1 MGFDAELLKHSR
13 HQVQFSRTHSP
24 AKNQNIQWK
33 PLLHQGPNFRRA
45 VGGDAQGIRN
55 STGPSYERLEHR
67 PVTVTNLARPWLLA
81 GFDDLIAGGEN
92 GNLRSRKNPPR
103 GFSDCGQNAEFPGP
117 QP

>member
-45 VGGDAQGIRN
+45 VGGDAQGIRH
-55 STGPSYERLEHR
+55 STAPSYERLEHR
-67 PVTVTNLARPWLLA
+67 PVTVTNLARPWFLA
-81 GFDDLIAGGEN
+81 GPHRPRP
-92 GNLRSRKNPPR
+92 RSPNCHPPSPTTPPHP
-103 GFSDCGQNAEFPGP
+103 FSTSAPKP
-117 QP
+117 

>member
-24 AKNQNIQWK
+24 AKNQNIRWK

-81 GFDDLIAGGEN
+81 GFDHLIARGEN
-92 GNLRSRKNPPR
+92 GHPPSRGNR
-103 GFSDCGQNAEFPGP
+103 HWGFSAWGQ
-117 QP
+117 